1 MIYTPVAAAYGSS
14 SLLVAYGGSS
24 ASPAS
29 SAAQAASPAQ
39 IRLACGLAGLFC
51 PRWHEQ
57 QPAEE
62 RTIELLMPRP
72 FHDAGGGMCG
82 ASPVT
87 PHSRVLRMKGGGA
100 EKDTDAAGRTCLW
113 TESKQ
118 YSESNGGATDARR
131 QASPLKRVGS
141 HRYPVAL
148 HRNGGDSNLRY
159 VVAQTSEARARRSNT
174 KATSIEW
181 HLEIRV

>member
-39 IRLACGLAGLFC
+39 IRLACGLAGLFMSSLA
-51 PRWHEQ
+51 RAAH
-57 QPAEE
+57 
-62 RTIELLMPRP
+62 
-72 FHDAGGGMCG
+72 GGGAYYRAAYATTVSRRRGKMCG

-87 PHSRVLRMKGGGA
+87 LHSRVLRMKGGGA

-148 HRNGGDSNLRY
+148 HRNGGDSHLRY
-159 VVAQTSEARARRSNT
+159 VVA
-174 KATSIEW
+174 
-181 HLEIRV
+181 